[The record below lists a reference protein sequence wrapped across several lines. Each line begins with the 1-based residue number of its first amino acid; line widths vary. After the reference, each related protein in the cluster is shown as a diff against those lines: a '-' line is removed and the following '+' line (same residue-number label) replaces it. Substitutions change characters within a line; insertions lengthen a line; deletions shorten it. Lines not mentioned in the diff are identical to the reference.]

1 MLGDFLEISLTS
13 SDLLASL
20 EFYRKLDFHEAPVGE
35 GWKHPYAVMSDGRI
49 HIGLHKR
56 ADQGPTLSF
65 VLPELRKKL
74 EGIEAL
80 GIDFT
85 AINLELH
92 RFNHVAF
99 EDPEG
104 NPVALL
110 EARTYSPMHGSEPK
124 PSLCG
129 YFMEYRLPVAD
140 VAAAA
145 RFWESL
151 GLIVETAEDGR
162 YAQASW
168 GGINLGL
175 EQMRPRARPA
185 LVFENADLE
194 ETGALLEMRGIG
206 ARADPQGIRVAT
218 PEGIELLLKPEG
230 T

>member
-13 SDLLASL
+13 TDMLGSL
-20 EFYRKLDFHEAPVGE
+20 EFYQKLGFHEAPVG
-35 GWKHPYAVMSDGRI
+35 GSWKHPYTVFTDGRI

-56 ADQGPTLSF
+56 EDQGPTLSF

-80 GIDFT
+80 GIEFT
-85 AINLELH
+85 DINLELH
-92 RFNHVAF
+92 RFNHLRF

-110 EARTYSPMHGSEPK
+110 EARTYSPMHGSEPG

-129 YFMEYRLPVAD
+129 YFVEYRLPVAD

-168 GGINLGL
+168 SGINLGL
-175 EQMRPRARPA
+175 EQVRPRARPA

-194 ETGALLEMRGIG
+194 ETRALLEMRGLP
-206 ARADPQGIRVAT
+206 ARNDPEGVRVAT

-230 T
+230 A